1 MNEKKE
7 IEQKNNKLDFDLK
20 EYLDEKLEN
29 RILHF
34 HSKKKLNND
43 ISSDS
48 SSELSHI
55 NYYENFLKS
64 LKNEKNEKNE
74 KQKKISKKNK
84 NSLKLKNKTNN
95 TKEYKNNIVINR
107 YNSNKNSNPY
117 QEIDNNLHNF
127 FKIRPRSM
135 SKYFMKNQLYI
146 EDMPKKKIGESYLNF
161 GKGHH
166 HKFILEHSKNK
177 INEVDESIFSNQN
190 NNNDIYS
197 NINNNNII
205 LYSSHPKKSIILK
218 HNISNGNFLNKNNE
232 IKESNILDKK
242 KIGKLN
248 DKKENKKNNSIT
260 PFTKDTEE
268 NLNTKN
274 ETNTLNNNENNNFQ
288 YSIPTKKKK
297 RLLCCCIPIG

>member
-7 IEQKNNKLDFDLK
+7 NKQKNNDSDFGLQD
-20 EYLDEKLEN
+20 YLGEEIEN
-29 RILHF
+29 TILRF
-34 HSKKKLNND
+34 HGKKKLSHD

-48 SSELSHI
+48 SSEVGHI
-55 NYYENFLKS
+55 HYYENFLKS
-64 LKNEKNEKNE
+64 LKNENENQKHEKKNPKN
-74 KQKKISKKNK
+74 IKNK
-84 NSLKLKNKTNN
+84 NSFQKKINKNNS
-95 TKEYKNNIVINR
+95 KEYKNDILINR
-107 YNSNKNSNPY
+107 YNSNTNSKPH

-127 FKIRPRSM
+127 FKMRPRSM
-135 SKYFMKNQLYI
+135 SKYFMKKKFVI
-146 EDMPKKKIGESYLNF
+146 EEMPNKKVGESYFNF
-161 GKGHH
+161 GKGNH

-190 NNNDIYS
+190 NNNDIYN

-297 RLLCCCIPIG
+297 DFYVVVFQ